1 MANNINI
8 KEVISDKNS
17 AFNIKIFKIG
27 DLKIER
33 PTKVIDLKDL
43 TKQLI
48 LNSQNSFEKIILERA
63 KLIKVNTI
71 NSILNESK
79 DNKIRDLFGIKV
91 WQEEYPTILSSTLNF
106 NPYNEYRTLHNIS
119 GYFDYYY
126 NFSDPILLIPNIKI
140 EKYDIKTKKKIPIIS
155 IDNYIKFVEEGFEIL
170 DYKNKKPIFVPLS
183 LRLKM
188 SDIKTIAKKYIS
200 NEFFNI
206 WYDFEGSAVTKP
218 KISRIRAFLRE
229 FEENDRIDDIVIFAT
244 NIKREIISNI
254 REEFSPSSDILLSL
268 LGANLIGVNR
278 EPPRIINAPPPT
290 KEELKN
296 LRIHKARIFLSDNYY
311 YQKIINSNI
320 DKELQKTLMIPRNNI
335 LFNSKL
341 LDDEFKRQSDYF
353 LDNLKIQDYIAQKS
367 MIKEYKN
374 GDLKK
379 DLFEPQ
385 TKMSDW
391 F

>member
-33 PTKVIDLKDL
+33 PTKVIDLKNL
-43 TKQLI
+43 TKHLI
-48 LNSQNSFEKIILERA
+48 LNSKNSFEKIIMEPA
-63 KLIKVNTI
+63 KLVNVKTI
-71 NSILNESK
+71 NSILDELK
-79 DNKIRDLFGIKV
+79 DFKIRELFGLKV

-106 NPYNEYRTLHNIS
+106 NPYNEYKNLKNIS

-126 NFSDPILLIPNIKI
+126 NFSDPFLLIPNIKI
-140 EKYDIKTKKKIPIIS
+140 EKYDIKTKKKIPIIG
-155 IDNYIKFVEEGFEIL
+155 IDKYVKFVEECYEIL

-200 NEFFNI
+200 KEFFNI

-229 FEENDRIDDIVIFAT
+229 FEENGRIDDIIIFAT

-254 REEFSPSSDILLSL
+254 KDEFSPSSDILLSL
-268 LGANLIGVNR
+268 LGANIIGVNR

-296 LRIHKARIFLSDNYY
+296 LRIHKARVFLSDNYY

-320 DKELQKTLMIPRNNI
+320 EKELQKTLMIPRNNI

-341 LDDEFKRQSDYF
+341 LDDEFKRQADYF
-353 LDNLKIQDYIAQKS
+353 LDNLKIQDYILNKR
-367 MIKEYKN
+367 MIQQYKN